1 MDEKFV
7 PDLLRAELKTREDK
21 LEKLTQEIHRLRDK
35 LSTGIF
41 TPGTT
46 EYYWLRKELET
57 YEEARR
63 QCRGETSA
71 LRQAI
76 AKLER
81 ED

>member
-7 PDLLRAELKTREDK
+7 PDLLKKELQAREIK
-21 LEKLTQEIHRLRDK
+21 LEKLTQEINRLRDK
-35 LSTGIF
+35 LSTGDF
-41 TPGTT
+41 APGTT
-46 EYYWLRKELET
+46 DYYWLRKELET

>member
-7 PDLLRAELKTREDK
+7 PDLLKKELQERERK

-35 LSTGIF
+35 LSTGDF

-46 EYYWLRKELET
+46 DYYWLRKELET

>member
-7 PDLLRAELKTREDK
+7 PELLKKELQTREEK

-35 LSTGIF
+35 LSTGDIS
-41 TPGTT
+41 PGTND
-46 EYYWLRKELET
+46 YYWLRKELET

>member
-7 PDLLRAELKTREDK
+7 PDLLKKELKTREDK

-35 LSTGIF
+35 LSTGDF
-41 TPGTT
+41 APGTT
-46 EYYWLRKELET
+46 DYYWLRKELET

-76 AKLER
+76 AKLDR

>member
-7 PDLLRAELKTREDK
+7 VNLLQKELDARDDRLKKVTEEITR
-21 LEKLTQEIHRLRDK
+21 IRDK
-35 LSTGIF
+35 ISAWDIK
-41 TPGTT
+41 PGTT
-46 EYYWLRKELET
+46 DYYWLRKELDVYDEK
-57 YEEARR
+57 RR
-63 QCRGETSA
+63 ELRGETSA

>member
-1 MDEKFV
+1 M
-7 PDLLRAELKTREDK
+7 
-21 LEKLTQEIHRLRDK
+21 RDK
-35 LSTGIF
+35 ISRPDIQ
-41 TPGTT
+41 PGTT
-46 EYYWLRKELET
+46 DYYWLRKELGA

-63 QCRGETSA
+63 QNRGEISA

>member
-1 MDEKFV
+1 MDETFV
-7 PDLLRAELKTREDK
+7 PNLLKKELQVREAK
-21 LEKLTQEIHRLRDK
+21 LEKLTQEIHRIRNKFSDLDLK
-35 LSTGIF
+35 
-41 TPGTT
+41 PGTT
-46 EYYWLRKELET
+46 DYYWLRKELET

>member
-7 PDLLRAELKTREDK
+7 PDLLRVELQTREEK

-35 LSTGIF
+35 LSTGDIS
-41 TPGTT
+41 PGTND
-46 EYYWLRKELET
+46 YYWLRKELET

-63 QCRGETSA
+63 QRRGETSA

-76 AKLER
+76 VKLER

>member
-7 PDLLRAELKTREDK
+7 IQMLQKELDARDEK
-21 LEKLTQEIHRLRDK
+21 LEKLTQEIHRIRNK
-35 LSTGIF
+35 LSTGDIS
-41 TPGTT
+41 PGTT
-46 EYYWLRKELET
+46 DYYWLRKELET

>member
-7 PDLLRAELKTREDK
+7 IQMLQKELDARDEK
-21 LEKLTQEIHRLRDK
+21 LEKLTQEIHRIRNK
-35 LSTGIF
+35 LSTGDIS
-41 TPGTT
+41 PGTT
-46 EYYWLRKELET
+46 DYYWLRKELEA

>member
-7 PDLLRAELKTREDK
+7 PDLLKKELQTREDK

-35 LSTGIF
+35 LSTSDF

-46 EYYWLRKELET
+46 DYYWVRKELET

>member
-7 PDLLRAELKTREDK
+7 ILMLQKELDARDEK
-21 LEKLTQEIHRLRDK
+21 LEKLTQEIHRIRNK
-35 LSTGIF
+35 LSTGDIS
-41 TPGTT
+41 PGTT
-46 EYYWLRKELET
+46 DYYWLRKELET

>member
-7 PDLLRAELKTREDK
+7 IRMLQKELDARDEK
-21 LEKLTQEIHRLRDK
+21 LEKLTQEIHRIRNKFSELD
-35 LSTGIF
+35 IQ
-41 TPGTT
+41 PGTT
-46 EYYWLRKELET
+46 DYYWLRKELET

-76 AKLER
+76 AKLDR

>member
-7 PDLLRAELKTREDK
+7 PDLLKKELKTREDK
-21 LEKLTQEIHRLRDK
+21 LEKLTQEIYRLRDK
-35 LSTGIF
+35 LSTGNIS
-41 TPGTT
+41 PGTND
-46 EYYWLRKELET
+46 YYWLRKELET